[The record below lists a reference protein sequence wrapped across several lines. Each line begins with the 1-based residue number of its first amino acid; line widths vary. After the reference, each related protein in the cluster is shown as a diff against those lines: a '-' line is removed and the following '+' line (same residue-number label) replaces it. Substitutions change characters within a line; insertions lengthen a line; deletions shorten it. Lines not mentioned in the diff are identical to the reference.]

1 MEGERILD
9 GTLFEHG
16 GRYYLFCGQAV
27 SGSDNLYLYV
37 GESLEGPYTSH
48 PCNPVV
54 MNPAPHEWAGVSSRR
69 GGKLYRFGQNN
80 SYGYGSSLA
89 VNEIEVLDP
98 GHYSEKRVAN
108 LAFQDAR
115 GPHTIDIHG
124 QTMILDFYQD
134 NFRFWRGI
142 AVWWP
147 GCSAR
152 AEPFPVASKLPTNWA
167 ERLLVV
173 ETHMGQGGRQVA
185 VFYVC
190 VLAGRRICDVSHR
203 FSSLGGGSFCGFTYS
218 RASEGAASTSKYKS
232 GSCRTVIHQSI
243 ALILMACAQWRC
255 FPSLCSMP
263 SRKCSV
269 E

>member
-1 MEGERILD
+1 MSARAWKD
-9 GTLFEHG
+9 PTL
-16 GRYYLFCGQAV
+16 
-27 SGSDNLYLYV
+27 
-37 GESLEGPYTSH
+37 PI

-54 MNPAPHEWAGVSSRR
+54 MNPGSARMGGAYLQGGRKALPVRSEQLLWLWKQSGRKRNRGARSRALFGEACSKPGVPGRTRSAYHRHSWANHDPRFLPGQIFASGGVSPF
-69 GGKLYRFGQNN
+69 GGQAAQQGL
-80 SYGYGSSLA
+80 S
-89 VNEIEVLDP
+89 
-98 GHYSEKRVAN
+98 H
-108 LAFQDAR
+108 
-115 GPHTIDIHG
+115 
-124 QTMILDFYQD
+124 
-134 NFRFWRGI
+134 FR
-142 AVWWP
+142 
-147 GCSAR
+147 
-152 AEPFPVASKLPTNWA
+152 VASKLPTNWA